1 MLLLGLEYQEML
13 KSLCGKKSSLQLDL
27 IGNALAEKNRI
38 DILNLL
44 LDEGELTVRDVESRL
59 GLSGTNAYYHLSLM
73 MKANVIQARNQ
84 GRTVFYAINRQLFR
98 SLCEMLSRYAAG
110 EGGGKERK

>member
-1 MLLLGLEYQEML
+1 MLSVSLEQGEYITIGGDIVVKVSKMARGRCFLAIEADR
-13 KSLCGKKSSLQLDL
+13 SLPIVRS
-27 IGNALAEKNRI
+27 AV
-38 DILNLL
+38 
-44 LDEGELTVRDVESRL
+44 LTVRDVESRL